1 MEEAPF
7 LKTDG
12 AWAWFIP
19 HCSEVGGHI
28 WTACQEN
35 WMRWHGNAGCTF
47 ACNKLFFFLLAF
59 ARKLQSLVIMM
70 QVSVTLQQ
78 KHAFSEM
85 KVHICNGHDGTL
97 PSVLPRAKMHQ
108 DMCQVKSVIRY
119 ELAPD
124 DSSVITS
131 CASHSAHV
139 WTAFWSRILSVK
151 VGLSSVSLPPVTDH
165 FDFLETYNK
174 TVVNQ
179 YSLMQGEENQFVLNY
194 TAITAAHP
202 LPAQRVSLP
211 KRMGLL

>member
-1 MEEAPF
+1 MALGPDLFPTVVKWVVIFELLVKKIGCDDME
-7 LKTDG
+7 TWG
-12 AWAWFIP
+12 AHLRVINF
-19 HCSEVGGHI
+19 
-28 WTACQEN
+28 
-35 WMRWHGNAGCTF
+35 
-47 ACNKLFFFLLAF
+47 FFFLLAF
-59 ARKLQSLVIMM
+59 AKKLQSLVIMM
-70 QVSVTLQQ
+70 QLSVTLQQ

-97 PSVLPRAKMHQ
+97 PSVLPHAKMHQ
-108 DMCQVKSVIRY
+108 DMCQVKSVIQY

-131 CASHSAHV
+131 CASHSTQV
-139 WTAFWSRILSVK
+139 WTAFWSQILSVK
-151 VGLSSVSLPPVTDH
+151 VGLSSVSLPLVTDH
-165 FDFLETYNK
+165 FDFLETDNK

-194 TAITAAHP
+194 TAITASHP